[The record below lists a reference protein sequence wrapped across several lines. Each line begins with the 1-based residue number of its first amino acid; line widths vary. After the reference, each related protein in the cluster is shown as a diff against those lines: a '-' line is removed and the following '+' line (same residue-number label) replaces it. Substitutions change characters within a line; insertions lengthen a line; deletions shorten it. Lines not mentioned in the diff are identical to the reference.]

1 MTCPRPTGTQRCW
14 GSEPAVQLKPPSQP
28 PPAASPGPGGAPF
41 CCASAG
47 NTVGE
52 GLVSRR
58 GHREET
64 GSQLRPLDTPA
75 LQLGGHGEAH
85 VMKGRGRRP
94 AWALGSPEELYWGQ
108 ALCPLLRLPLG
119 LGWCSWMGE
128 RL

>member
-28 PPAASPGPGGAPF
+28 PLPPPLGLEGLR
-41 CCASAG
+41 SAG

-58 GHREET
+58 GHREEA
-64 GSQLRPLDTPA
+64 GSQLRPPDTPA
-75 LQLGGHGEAH
+75 LRLGGHGEAH
-85 VMKGRGRRP
+85 VMKGRGQRP

-119 LGWCSWMGE
+119 LGWCRRMGE
-128 RL
+128 CL